1 MAIYVWDKELDTFV
15 DKKTREP
22 MIDPK
27 SKANWSNE
35 IATCAPMVVSDTPEY
50 ISPATG
56 KLISGKKERRED
68 LRKSGCVPW
77 EPISNRPRGVAS
89 ERMAKKYGLKV
100 SEAAQHRERTK
111 RLAPA
116 DQLKIK

>member
-1 MAIYVWDKELDTFV
+1 MATYVWDNELDTFV

-27 SKANWSNE
+27 AKANWSRE

-56 KLISGKKERRED
+56 KLIHGKRERRED
-68 LRKSGCVPW
+68 LARSGCVPY
-77 EPISNRPRGVAS
+77 EPISNRPRGIAN
-89 ERMAKKYGLKV
+89 ERIAKKYGLKV
-100 SEAAQHRERTK
+100 NEAAAHRQRAK
-111 RLAPA
+111 RIDPLASV
-116 DQLKIK
+116 KR

>member
-1 MAIYVWDKELDTFV
+1 MAVYVWDNDLDTFV
-15 DKKTREP
+15 DKQTREP

-27 SKANWSNE
+27 AKAKWSKE
-35 IATCAPMVVSDTPEY
+35 LATCAPMVVSDTPEY

-56 KLISGKKERRED
+56 KLIDGKKARRDD
-68 LRKSGCVPW
+68 LKASGCVPF

-100 SEAAQHRERTK
+100 NEAAAERQRAK
-111 RLAPA
+111 RIDPLAS
-116 DQLKIK
+116 LK